1 MQTSFAG
8 VSSHGQGERRYLE
21 AGAPVKREGDALTV
35 ESFRRVQGSAPPVYS
50 YQPAGWYT
58 SRTTQQPIY
67 ANWQRAA
74 VVRQTLVDHEHAQ
87 AAMPLS
93 PAPLLRP
100 FAPST
105 PSGQSAM
112 RGAVTEEERTSA
124 LLATIFQRPPEEP
137 VKAPVPMLGAGRST
151 PILQPAKVQICP
163 ASPLYSARAPL
174 ERITLT
180 RTNSFQPVRQVVAS
194 SGCYGGYA
202 QTPPTRLPSAP
213 SRDGSTPSL
222 QGGGLLAPRPEV
234 SLEATTICGAPIGDL
249 DVTRKQEDVMM
260 QASRQT
266 LQAQSGAGERSPGSS
281 VCSYSSSEAGEGED
295 GEKNLQPR
303 GNPEPSAVP
312 LPRWV
317 EESSVHLAPAQNT
330 ELGSPFLFPDS
341 LQSSPLPD
349 VETTTLGA
357 RTFDFSELRVKAENI
372 VSTR

>member
-21 AGAPVKREGDALTV
+21 AGAPLKREGDALTV

-74 VVRQTLVDHEHAQ
+74 VGRQTLVDHEHAQ
-87 AAMPLS
+87 VAMPLS

-137 VKAPVPMLGAGRST
+137 AKASVPMLGAGRST
-151 PILQPAKVQICP
+151 PILQPTKVQICP

-194 SGCYGGYA
+194 SGYGGYA

-222 QGGGLLAPRPEV
+222 QGGGVLAPRPEV

-260 QASRQT
+260 QANEASRQT
-266 LQAQSGAGERSPGSS
+266 LAQSGERSPGSS

-295 GEKNLQPR
+295 GEKNLQ

-317 EESSVHLAPAQNT
+317 EDSSVHLAPAQNT

-341 LQSSPLPD
+341 LQSSPLLD
-349 VETTTLGA
+349 VETTTLGS